1 MKNISVNGITL
12 AYTRRGMGTPL
23 VLLHGFPL
31 DHTSWNEV
39 ASILEDHFDVIL
51 PDLRGF
57 GESTTVETPYSI
69 SDMADDIAGLLDSLG
84 LEQAVIAGHSM
95 GGYVAL
101 SFLKKYPEK
110 VSGFG
115 LISSQAAAD
124 TPERKDGRYKTA
136 VEVAEK
142 GVSVVADA
150 MSPKLSADE
159 QVRAFVRESILRQS
173 QPALIGALKAM
184 ATREDTTSLLASI
197 DGQCPVVLIHGDAD
211 LLIPIERSKEIADLL
226 KSSRLVEIPGAG
238 HMPMMEFAKDTA
250 LALDFLRP

>member
-12 AYTRRGMGTPL
+12 AYDRRGNGAPL

-57 GESTTVETPYSI
+57 GESTTVNSPYSI

-84 LEQAVIAGHSM
+84 IEQVAIAGHSM

-101 SFLKKYPEK
+101 SFLKNYPK
-110 VSGFG
+110 RMSGLG

-159 QVRAFVRESILRQS
+159 RVRVFVRESILQQS
-173 QPALIGALKAM
+173 QAALIGALKAM
-184 ATREDTTSLLASI
+184 ATREDMTSLLASI
-197 DGQCPVVLIHGDAD
+197 EGQYPVVLLHGNDD
-211 LLIPIERSKEIADLL
+211 VLISIERSKEIADLL
-226 KSSRLVEIPGAG
+226 KLSRLFEIPGAG
-238 HMPMMEFAKDTA
+238 HMPMMEFTKETA

>member
-1 MKNISVNGITL
+1 MKNISVNGIKL
-12 AYTRRGMGTPL
+12 AYDRRGKGAPL

-57 GESTTVETPYSI
+57 GESTTVNTPFSI

-84 LEQAVIAGHSM
+84 IEQVAIAGHSM

-101 SFLKKYPEK
+101 SFLKNYPK
-110 VSGFG
+110 RVSGLG

-150 MSPKLSADE
+150 MSPKLSADDR
-159 QVRAFVRESILRQS
+159 VRVFVRESILRQS
-173 QPALIGALKAM
+173 QASLIGALKAM
-184 ATREDTTSLLASI
+184 ATREDMTSFLASI
-197 DGQCPVVLIHGDAD
+197 EGQYPVVLLHGNDD
-211 LLIPIERSKEIADLL
+211 VLVPIERSKEIADLL
-226 KSSRLVEIPGAG
+226 KSSRLFEIPGAG
-238 HMPMMEFAKDTA
+238 HMPMMEFAKETA